1 MTYFIN
7 LQWLGRMQKSDKRRG
22 DRMEVT
28 VQLVAHWLNQL
39 FLTNPGACLQISPGN
54 CSLPMYSIPP
64 YNQCSRFE
72 LPTFSSSSLPA
83 QHIDVPTLR
92 WLAPA
97 TSYISHRQP
106 VEATYLTR
114 TVYLAI
120 THVKELTAHLPQD
133 DPRSARI
140 IHQSSFEPTSPL
152 CSHHSD
158 WLQLFAINEK

>member
-7 LQWLGRMQKSDKRRG
+7 IQWLGRMQKSDKRRG

-64 YNQCSRFE
+64 HNQWTSN
-72 LPTFSSSSLPA
+72 FSSSSLPVP
-83 QHIDVPTLR
+83 HIAFPRHVARLQ
-92 WLAPA
+92 LQA
-97 TSYISHRQP
+97 TYLIGRP